1 MRGKVARNQDVCSV
15 GGCCCTE
22 ARMCIVDC
30 MNMCSFEAGS
40 EGRDKELKRCE
51 GLIQVGQGN
60 YARDLRNDIV

>member
-1 MRGKVARNQDVCSV
+1 
-15 GGCCCTE
+15 
-22 ARMCIVDC
+22 MCIVDC